1 MAHTGTLLE
10 PDMGPPPFSG
20 SDPLCG
26 ARAREVKIEDQISS
40 SKTLTEDSPI
50 APWKLSFAVEFWVT
64 NFQLRRFLDAFVTFS
79 QDFTSA
85 C

>member
-10 PDMGPPPFSG
+10 ADMGPPPFSS
-20 SDPLCG
+20 SDSLCG
-26 ARAREVKIEDQISS
+26 VGAHEVKVKDQTSS
-40 SKTLTEDSPI
+40 SKTLTGDSPI